1 MLPLLKLSLRFKK
14 TSRISSIDDVNFLLY
29 PCPQEAFLSFSRKD
43 RLEGRE
49 ENGMQGKAGGS
60 GRGEGRKSKEREG
73 GKGEEGRIQ
82 NVY

>member
-1 MLPLLKLSLRFKK
+1 MMLISYYTLAPKKLFFPSVEKR
-14 TSRISSIDDVNFLLY
+14 
-29 PCPQEAFLSFSRKD
+29 D